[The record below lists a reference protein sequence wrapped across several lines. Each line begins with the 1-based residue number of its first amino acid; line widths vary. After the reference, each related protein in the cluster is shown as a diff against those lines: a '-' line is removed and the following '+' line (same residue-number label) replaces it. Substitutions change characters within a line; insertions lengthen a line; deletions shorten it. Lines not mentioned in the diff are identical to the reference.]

1 MMLSLTHIQLTFF
14 SQEDMTVARESEGG
28 RVG

>member
-14 SQEDMTVARESEGG
+14 SQEDMTVARESEEEEE
-28 RVG
+28 